1 MANFGTRLRKLRK
14 ENNLRQKDLAE
25 ILNLAQTTI
34 ANYEKNARF
43 PNQETLNDIADY
55 FNISLD
61 YLLGRSNQRVFPD
74 KNNSN
79 ALTNI
84 LNKEHFIDNNKL
96 AKKYFEYILKG
107 QKTKAI
113 DLILAKI
120 KKEKSIIDIYLEVF
134 EPTMKKV
141 GLLWEK
147 GKLSIDKEHYFS
159 YVTLDIMAQLH
170 NYFPDIK
177 SKKYTIIGTTVPGE
191 KHNIGLKMLMNI
203 FELQGWEAYYY
214 GTNTPN
220 LNIVNAIEENN
231 ANIIALSATMPYNIN
246 NLQNTIEVIRN
257 KVDKDKLKIIVGG
270 RAFKYDKKLE
280 KKIGADGFAE
290 NAKKAVTMAE
300 KLMKT

>member
-25 ILNLAQTTI
+25 KLNLAQTTI

-61 YLLGRSNQRVFPD
+61 YLLGRSNQRIFPD

-79 ALTNI
+79 DLTNI
-84 LNKEHFIDNNKL
+84 LNKEEFIDNNKL

-113 DLILAKI
+113 DLILSKI
-120 KKEKSIIDIYLEVF
+120 KKEKNIIDIYLEVF

-177 SKKYTIIGTTVPGE
+177 NKKHTIIGATVPGE
-191 KHNIGLKMLMNI
+191 KHNIGLKMLIDI
-203 FELQGWEAYYY
+203 FELQGWDAYYY
-214 GTNTPN
+214 GINTPN
-220 LNIVNAIEENN
+220 LNIVNAIKENN
-231 ANIIALSATMPYNIN
+231 ADVIALSATMPYNIN
-246 NLQNTIEVIRN
+246 NLQNTIEVIQN
-257 KVDKDKLKIIVGG
+257 NIDKIKLKIIVGG
-270 RAFKYDKKLE
+270 RAFIYDKKLE
-280 KKIGADGFAE
+280 EKLGADGFAE
-290 NAKKAVTMAE
+290 NAKKAINVAE